1 MLHVYVW
8 FNDYVYSEWKKIS
21 TDDIKKPSFMCYCP
35 FIVSFFFSPSKTLV
49 NDLCFE
55 FMATEY
61 FFFNLRQRP
70 KQYYPMIVTFLIV
83 K

>member
-1 MLHVYVW
+1 MYGLRIT
-8 FNDYVYSEWKKIS
+8 FTLNEKKYPLMILKNHLFCV
-21 TDDIKKPSFMCYCP
+21 IALLLYR
-35 FIVSFFFSPSKTLV
+35 FFFSPSKTLV